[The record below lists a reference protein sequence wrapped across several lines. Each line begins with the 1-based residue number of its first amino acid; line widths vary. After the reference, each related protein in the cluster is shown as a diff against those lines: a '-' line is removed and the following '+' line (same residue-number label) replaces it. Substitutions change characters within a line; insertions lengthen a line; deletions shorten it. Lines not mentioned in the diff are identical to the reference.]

1 MRAARRGPPA
11 DGFRGGAIL
20 HNLFTLQQEMK
31 ATAAEALTTAVNE
44 VLVKRQFARLKQ
56 QIEDWNEIMDP
67 DEDLENNRF
76 RGHGADFRLAC
87 ENSLRICECFFLEAY
102 DFFSD
107 RIGDLGLAR
116 DEIKFTT

>member
-1 MRAARRGPPA
+1 MRRRVTPA
-11 DGFRGGAIL
+11 DGFRGGEIL
-20 HNLFTLQQEMK
+20 HDLFTLQQEMK
-31 ATAAEALTTAVNE
+31 ATAAEALTSAVNE
-44 VLVKRQFARLKQ
+44 GLVRRQFARLKQ
-56 QIEDWNEIMDP
+56 RIEDWNEIMDP
-67 DEDLENNRF
+67 EEDLENHRF

-87 ENSLRICECFFLEAY
+87 ENSLRICQSFFLEAY